1 MLLLLASIYAA
12 KPQLLPGN
20 KLIIPKLVKN
30 TLKLASFEIQLFFQK
45 KYFYHFFAFVLVKY
59 NLRHLMVFEAT
70 AYTCMPRIEY
80 ANFCHAKHSGNFFF
94 HRDAKYGL

>member
-45 KYFYHFFAFVLVKY
+45 KIFLSLFRFRPCKIQLASLDGFRSYSLHVY
-59 NLRHLMVFEAT
+59 AT
-70 AYTCMPRIEY
+70 DWIC
-80 ANFCHAKHSGNFFF
+80 
-94 HRDAKYGL
+94 

>member
-45 KYFYHFFAFVLVKY
+45 KNIFITFSLSS
-59 NLRHLMVFEAT
+59 L
-70 AYTCMPRIEY
+70 
-80 ANFCHAKHSGNFFF
+80 
-94 HRDAKYGL
+94 